1 MTGPNDETKDMN
13 ATGTDNPGEQSDR
26 PRRQM
31 SDAQFEQLLGEAL
44 RVDVPEPG
52 QRHAPTVP
60 ARRPSVVR
68 FAAIAAGVV
77 LAVGVIVNQLWTYGY
92 IASGNIVDDV
102 VVHINHEPAALVE
115 TAAPVS
121 RESFS
126 GVMQAAGVSMSR
138 FDARVTYVEL
148 CPFRG
153 EMVAHFALQGSTGP
167 VTVLLLPNEQV
178 DRPIVVD
185 EDGFRGT
192 IVPLS
197 IGGSIAVVGEPGED
211 IQDIQ
216 NRVADAVRWRL

>member
-1 MTGPNDETKDMN
+1 MTGPNDDKTDMN
-13 ATGTDNPGEQSDR
+13 AAGTDNPSDHSDR

-60 ARRPSVVR
+60 ARRPSVLR

-92 IASGNIVDDV
+92 IASGDIVDDV
-102 VVHINHEPAALVE
+102 IVHINHEPAALIE
-115 TAAPVS
+115 PAAPVS
-121 RESFS
+121 RERFG

-138 FDARVTYVEL
+138 FDASVTYVEL

-153 EMVAHFALQGSTGP
+153 EMVAHFALQGSAGP
-167 VTVLLLPNEQV
+167 VTVMLLPNEHV
-178 DRPIVVD
+178 DGPVAVD
-185 EDGFRGT
+185 EDGFHGT
-192 IVPLS
+192 IAPLS